1 MIVPEDLKPRR
12 PNSQP
17 SPLSY
22 RQIEFLPLQY
32 PVTHQ
37 SLAPSPETPLQP
49 RSRHLLGIVD
59 VEKVRIQNRLHSPR
73 HPRYGIH
80 IPLRKI
86 PIQPVGDIQ
95 RPVDAEREEVV
106 RRDGIGLAGTLQH
119 KKLGE
124 DGDGLEP
131 DGEGP
136 QHLGELVAVGEED
149 GEDGAAAEEV
159 LDFEGVNVGV
169 VRGLV
174 VVEHEEDD
182 VGLRGEEEDLE
193 GGVPDGAGGE
203 GPENVYGEMVSCGVG
218 GGGGEL
224 DLGIW

>member
-1 MIVPEDLKPRR
+1 M
-12 PNSQP
+12 
-17 SPLSY
+17 
-22 RQIEFLPLQY
+22 
-32 PVTHQ
+32 
-37 SLAPSPETPLQP
+37 
-49 RSRHLLGIVD
+49 
-59 VEKVRIQNRLHSPR
+59 
-73 HPRYGIH
+73 
-80 IPLRKI
+80 
-86 PIQPVGDIQ
+86 
-95 RPVDAEREEVV
+95 

-119 KKLGE
+119 EELGE
-124 DGDGLEP
+124 DGDGFEP

-159 LDFEGVNVGV
+159 LDFKGVNVGV

-203 GPENVYGEMVSCGVG
+203 GPENVYGGRVSCGVG
-218 GGGGEL
+218 GGGGDL

>member
-1 MIVPEDLKPRR
+1 MY
-12 PNSQP
+12 S
-17 SPLSY
+17 
-22 RQIEFLPLQY
+22 
-32 PVTHQ
+32 
-37 SLAPSPETPLQP
+37 
-49 RSRHLLGIVD
+49 LGIID
-59 VEKVRIQNRLHSPR
+59 VKKVRIQDRLHSPR
-73 HPRYGIH
+73 HPWYGIH
-80 IPLRKI
+80 IPLREI
-86 PIQPVGDIQ
+86 PVQPIRDVQ

-106 RRDGIGLAGTLQH
+106 RCDGIGLAGALQH
-119 KKLGE
+119 EELRE

-136 QHLGELVAVGEED
+136 QHLGELVAVGEEN

-159 LDFEGVNVGV
+159 LNFEGVDVGV

-182 VGLRGEEEDLE
+182 VGLGGEEEDLE

-203 GPENVYGEMVSCGVG
+203 GPGDVCGGRVSCWVG

-224 DLGIW
+224 T